1 MKVVQKLVLTSFG
14 SLCGV
19 VYAGD
24 TGYEAVKQE
33 LTNLKASFDQ
43 MTNEVSR
50 VTNELTRTQTTTTQK
65 TVDNAKKSLASIIN
79 NMYELVAPLVASQTV
94 YKSISG
100 QNYVIPTSSV
110 TNRQNFDIAGFVD
123 QNKKAMDDLEKKAQK
138 DVSDT
143 ESAEK
148 ADGANEQ

>member
-1 MKVVQKLVLTSFG
+1 MKVFQNLVLLGAVS
-14 SLCGV
+14 SCGIV
-19 VYAGD
+19 VASD

-43 MTNEVSR
+43 MTNEVSK

-65 TVDNAKKSLASIIN
+65 TVDSAKKSLASIIK
-79 NMYELVAPLVASQTV
+79 NMYDLVAPLVASQTV

-110 TNRQNFDIAGFVD
+110 SNRQKFDIAGFVA
-123 QNKKAMDDLEKKAQK
+123 QNKKAMNDLEKKAQK
-138 DVSDT
+138 DASVS
-143 ESAEK
+143 EHEEK
-148 ADGANEQ
+148 ANE